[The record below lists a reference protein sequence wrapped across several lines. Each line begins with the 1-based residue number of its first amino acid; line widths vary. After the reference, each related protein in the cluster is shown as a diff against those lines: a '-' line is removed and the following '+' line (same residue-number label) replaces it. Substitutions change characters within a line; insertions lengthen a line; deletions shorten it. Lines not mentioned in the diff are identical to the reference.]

1 MKLIKLS
8 LLGAM
13 AYISTEEFDKSIED
27 CDSALSLNKDFVKV
41 TKITELTNKGLLQ
54 EGFSI

>member
-1 MKLIKLS
+1 
-8 LLGAM
+8 M

-54 EGFSI
+54 EGFSIQRETGGFKIY